1 MTPCVVATGLGAIC
15 SAGPDANSLR
25 EAVVAGRSC
34 LTPLQDPRYRP
45 PHGVMVGLA
54 NAVFDPAPVFP
65 TGWPKPDRF
74 AELAL
79 VAAEQAMRQAQ
90 IDPIRLGRRM
100 AAIVGTCSG
109 PTTLL
114 ERHYRS
120 VLDGAPDRSPE
131 QAFRLGYESA
141 VRMLAHTF
149 GICGFT
155 ATVTTACSSGLAAI
169 GTGIDLIRAGLC
181 DAVLVGGA
189 DAFNLSTQIGFDGLK
204 APSDGPCAPF
214 SKPVG
219 LSLGEG
225 AAFLVL
231 ERHDLARSRGAPILA
246 TILGYGTSNDAYHSS
261 APDPSGRGQSL
272 AVLRALKNA
281 GVAPDGIAYVN
292 AHGTG
297 TLANDK
303 AETKVIRRVFGSR
316 ADALPTSSQK
326 GVFGHTLGAA
336 GAVELVGAILCS
348 EAKVLPPTAHFREPR
363 EGCDLDYVAESGRPF
378 PAGRAWLKENFAF
391 GGHNV
396 ALVAGPPPADM
407 PPPASMP
414 PPRICLVSVGIV
426 SPAGLGDE
434 AFLRLLA
441 GSGPDLCDC
450 TPPGHLPVR
459 AALVPTTLDPALDRR
474 LGLRRMDKASAMGT
488 LAAHRALTGAGLSLR
503 PDDLTDVGLF
513 LGHASGSNAA
523 EASFLAELL
532 ANDYVL
538 QRVAD
543 FTQVV
548 PNATAGSICRALG
561 LRGHHAALC
570 FGEGAGLMSI
580 VAGACAMANRH
591 APFLL
596 AGAVDTI
603 EARGWGQ
610 FLPTESPPPA
620 EGAVFFLLE
629 AEDHLRQRGGRALAT
644 LQGMAVAT
652 QTEAWNERPS
662 DAMARSVAA
671 DALRQAGLEPDDPGH
686 PFDIA
691 SDVAARTGW
700 AEACG
705 PLFDIAAALL
715 QDPEHPGLPRSIL
728 HSIRSRQGLCAS
740 VVYAPFVDAPEGST
754 YRESPND
761 DTKPTSD

>member
-1 MTPCVVATGLGAIC
+1 
-15 SAGPDANSLR
+15 
-25 EAVVAGRSC
+25 
-34 LTPLQDPRYRP
+34 
-45 PHGVMVGLA
+45 
-54 NAVFDPAPVFP
+54 
-65 TGWPKPDRF
+65 
-74 AELAL
+74 
-79 VAAEQAMRQAQ
+79 
-90 IDPIRLGRRM
+90 M

-120 VLDGAPDRSPE
+120 VLDGAPDRSPD

-204 APSDGPCAPF
+204 APSNGPCAPF

-225 AAFLVL
+225 SAFLVL
-231 ERHDLARSRGAPILA
+231 ERQDLACSRGAPILA
-246 TILGYGTSNDAYHSS
+246 TLLGYGTSNDAYHSS
-261 APDPSGRGQSL
+261 APDPSGRGQAL

-281 GVAPDGIAYVN
+281 GVAPDEIAYVN

-303 AETKVIRRVFGSR
+303 AETKVIRRVFSSR
-316 ADALPTSSQK
+316 ADTLPVSSQK

-348 EAKVLPPTAHFREPR
+348 EAKILPPTAHFQEPR
-363 EGCDLDYVAESGRPF
+363 EGCDLDYVAEAGRPF

-396 ALVAGPPPADM
+396 ALVVGPPPAHV
-407 PPPASMP
+407 PPTASMP
-414 PPRICLVSVGIV
+414 PPKICLASMGIV

-434 AFLRLLA
+434 AFRRLLA
-441 GSGPDLCDC
+441 GSGPDLRDC

-459 AALVPTTLDPALDRR
+459 AALVPDTLDPVMERR

-488 LAAHRALTGAGLSLR
+488 LAAHRALAGAGLSQR

-532 ANDYVL
+532 ANDYIL
-538 QRVAD
+538 QRVTD

-570 FGEGAGLMSI
+570 FGEGAGLMSL
-580 VAGACAMANRH
+580 VTGACAMANRH

-596 AGAVDTI
+596 VGAVDTL
-603 EARGWGQ
+603 ETRGWGH

-629 AEDHLRQRGGRALAT
+629 AEDHLRQRGGCALAT
-644 LQGMAVAT
+644 IEGMAVAT
-652 QTEAWNERPS
+652 NAAEWNSPPA
-662 DAMARSVAA
+662 DAMAREVAA
-671 DALRQAGLEPDDPGH
+671 DALRQAGLTLDDPGK
-686 PFDIA
+686 PF
-691 SDVAARTGW
+691 DVAADVTAQTGW

-705 PLFDIAAALL
+705 PLFGIAAALL
-715 QDPEHPGLPRSIL
+715 QDRTRPGLASPLL
-728 HSIRSRQGLCAS
+728 HSIRSRQGPCAS
-740 VVYAPFVDAPEGST
+740 VVFAPCANLPDGST
-754 YRESPND
+754 HRESPND
-761 DTKPTSD
+761 YTKPTSD